1 MSALTVNIKG
11 LDKVLKNLGDQGKQI
26 AEEIDIE
33 MTASAVNIANLAV
46 NKAPVNFGQLRV
58 SISSKFDQFLYKEV
72 NVNADYAP
80 YVEFGTKSNFDN
92 SIDPELKRYA
102 ATFKGSR
109 KGSGKLKDAIY
120 KWASKKGIEKKYWG
134 IIYLRILKFGS
145 KPHPFLFPS
154 FDYERP
160 KLLERIKKVVNEKRG

>member
-1 MSALTVNIKG
+1 MSALSVQIKG
-11 LDKVLKNLGDQGKQI
+11 LDKVLKSLGDAGKEI
-26 AEEIDIE
+26 AEDIDIE
-33 MTASAVNIANLAV
+33 MTASVVNIANLAV
-46 NKAPVNFGQLRV
+46 NKAPINFGQLRA
-58 SISSKFDQFLYKEV
+58 SISPKFDKFLYKEV

-80 YVEFGTKSNFDN
+80 FVEFGTKSNFDK
-92 SIDPELKRYA
+92 SIDPEIKRYA

-109 KGSGKLKDAIY
+109 TGSGKLKDAIY
-120 KWASKKGIEKKYWG
+120 KWANKKGIEKKYWG

-160 KLLERIKKVVNEKRG
+160 KLLQRLKKIVNEKRR